1 MDLSEDRVKSI
12 INSETPIIFE
22 ASLTNARIKNQ
33 NGYFAIYRG
42 EKNCKE
48 IKFQHKIFVKKECK
62 EQIIH
67 QLSMIGIDSKYI
79 FPDLSIVSSIKRR
92 NLEFNKQFH
101 TPFD

>member
-1 MDLSEDRVKSI
+1 MLELKKPKWILCYLQR
-12 INSETPIIFE
+12 
-22 ASLTNARIKNQ
+22 R
-33 NGYFAIYRG
+33 
-42 EKNCKE
+42 KNCKE

-79 FPDLSIVSSIKRR
+79 FPDLSNGVSCIVSSIKRR